1 MFILRSIYLTQPPD
15 LSELK
20 MELMEIDKESNR
32 STPRATENILSLRPV
47 APDECGEGL
56 PYAPEDWPNPGDTW
70 TWRVGRRV
78 AITGHYLDRYLY
90 LPSRLCHLENTTRK
104 KHGFASKLSVERY
117 IRSVFPNADIGKFF
131 ASFSWK
137 IPSKQSS
144 INGNVEGH
152 FFSPI
157 PSEETAELSVS
168 DSQYDGVGCKAG
180 NKMCTSLGLQ
190 TENQPLAAMPCDICC
205 SEPDFCGY
213 CCCILCC
220 KTISPKH
227 GGYSYIKCEA
237 PVDEH
242 HMCGHVAHINCALRS
257 YMAGTLG
264 GSIGLDAE
272 YYCRRCDARTD
283 LVPHVKSLLQT
294 CKTVNSQ
301 DEIEKILNLGF
312 CVLRGSQRADAKGLR
327 KCIEAA
333 ITKLKCGTALEDI
346 WKMEEEVSAILP
358 AISPNGNAMLEV
370 NNHQDLLDY
379 RMSSPDVS
387 MSADS
392 QTVSLKLEDEINQVL
407 QALRVAQEAEY
418 KFAEERLYAQ
428 KKYLQNLYQQLD
440 KERSELARRTLKAN
454 PDALLSAVLSRVD
467 QIKREETKLKDMKEV
482 ANGFGRTAKDILKE
496 HFGLEVEK

>member
-1 MFILRSIYLTQPPD
+1 
-15 LSELK
+15 

-32 STPRATENILSLRPV
+32 STPRERENILNLRPV

-56 PYAPEDWPNPGDTW
+56 PYAPEDWPNLGDTW

-90 LPSRLCHLENTTRK
+90 LPIRLCHRENTTRK

-152 FFSPI
+152 FFFPV
-157 PSEETAELSVS
+157 PSEETAELFLS
-168 DSQYDGVGCKAG
+168 DSQHDSAGCKAG

-190 TENQPLAAMPCDICC
+190 TENQPMAAMSCDICC
-205 SEPDFCGY
+205 SEPGFCGY

-220 KTISPKH
+220 KTISSKH

-237 PVDEH
+237 IVSEGH
-242 HMCGHVAHINCALRS
+242 ICGHVAHMNCALRT
-257 YMAGTLG
+257 YMAGTVG

-283 LVPHVKSLLQT
+283 LVPHVTRLLRT
-294 CKTVNSQ
+294 CETVDSQ

-312 CVLRGSQRADAKGLR
+312 CILRGSQRADAKGLLKR
-327 KCIEAA
+327 IEVA
-333 ITKLKCGTALEDI
+333 ITKLKCGTILEDI
-346 WKMEEEVSAILP
+346 WKVEGEVSAILP
-358 AISPNGNAMLEV
+358 AVSPNGNAMLEV
-370 NNHQDLLDY
+370 SNHQDILDF
-379 RMSSPDVS
+379 RKGSPDVS
-387 MSADS
+387 MSSDS
-392 QTVSLKLEDEINQVL
+392 QTESLKLEDEINQVL
-407 QALRVAQEAEY
+407 QALQVSQEAEY
-418 KFAEERLYAQ
+418 KIAEERLYAQ

-440 KERSELARRTLKAN
+440 KERSELARRTLITN
-454 PDALLSAVLSRVD
+454 PDDLLSAVLSRVD
-467 QIKREETKLKDMKEV
+467 QIKREVTKLKDMEEV
-482 ANGFGRTAKDILKE
+482 ANGFGRTSKDILKE

>member
-1 MFILRSIYLTQPPD
+1 MSPSNGSPESGTPF
-15 LSELK
+15 EV
-20 MELMEIDKESNR
+20 ELMEIDKESNR
-32 STPRATENILSLRPV
+32 STPRERENILNLRPV

-90 LPSRLCHLENTTRK
+90 LPIRLCRLENTTRK

-152 FFSPI
+152 FFFPV
-157 PSEETAELSVS
+157 PSEETAELFLS
-168 DSQYDGVGCKAG
+168 DSQHDSAGCKAG

-190 TENQPLAAMPCDICC
+190 TENQPMAAMSCDICC
-205 SEPDFCGY
+205 SEPGFCGY

-220 KTISPKH
+220 KTISSKH

-237 PVDEH
+237 IVSEGH
-242 HMCGHVAHINCALRS
+242 ICGHVAHMNCALRT
-257 YMAGTLG
+257 YMAGTVG

-283 LVPHVKSLLQT
+283 LVPHVTRLLRT
-294 CKTVNSQ
+294 CESVDSQ

-312 CVLRGSQRADAKGLR
+312 CILRGSQRADARGLLKR
-327 KCIEAA
+327 IEVA
-333 ITKLKCGTALEDI
+333 ITKLKCGTILEDI
-346 WKMEEEVSAILP
+346 WKVEGEVSAILP
-358 AISPNGNAMLEV
+358 AVSPNGNAILEV
-370 NNHQDLLDY
+370 SNHQDILDF
-379 RMSSPDVS
+379 RKSSPDAS
-387 MSADS
+387 MSSDS
-392 QTVSLKLEDEINQVL
+392 PAESLKLEDEINQVL
-407 QALRVAQEAEY
+407 QALQVSQEAEY
-418 KFAEERLYAQ
+418 KIAEERLYAQ

-440 KERSELARRTLKAN
+440 KERSELACHTLKTN
-454 PDALLSAVLSRVD
+454 PDDLLSAVLSRVD
-467 QIKREETKLKDMKEV
+467 QIKREVTKLKDMEEV
-482 ANGFGRTAKDILKE
+482 ANGFGRTSKDILKE
-496 HFGLEVEK
+496 HFGLEVEE